1 MRASTTSQ
9 ESRASTVGLDLGDRT
24 SAVCIL
30 SKAGEVLE
38 TGVVRTT
45 REALEL
51 RFKSADPVR
60 IVLEAGP
67 QSPWTSRLLESLG
80 HDVIVANPHRVRLI
94 AESRRKDDRT
104 DAETLARLGRVD
116 PSLLAPITHRSE
128 RCQQDLSLLR
138 SRDAL
143 PSSRTHLISHSRGV
157 VKAATGERLPA
168 CGSTVFHSKALASVP
183 EALVGGLGPVM
194 AAIGTLTQCVRG
206 IDRQVDRLIAERYP
220 EALLLQQVG
229 GVGPLT
235 SLAFVLTLGDP
246 ARFTSSR
253 AVGAY
258 CGLTPGRR
266 QSGSRDPQL
275 RITKA
280 GDGYLRR
287 LLVQSAH
294 YILGHFGPDCD
305 LRRWGLAH
313 AASGGKNGKRRAV
326 VAVAR
331 KLAVLLH
338 RLWLTGEVY
347 RPLRDEPAA

>member
-1 MRASTTSQ
+1 MKASTTSQ
-9 ESRASTVGLDLGDRT
+9 LNSSGTVGLDLGDKT
-24 SAVCIL
+24 SAVCVL
-30 SKAGEVLE
+30 SAAGEVLE
-38 TGVVRTT
+38 TGTVRTT
-45 REALEL
+45 REALEV
-51 RFKSADPVR
+51 RFKTTDRVR
-60 IVLEAGP
+60 IILEAGP
-67 QSPWTSRLLESLG
+67 QSPWTSRLLESFG

-94 AESRRKDDRT
+94 GESRRKDDRT

-128 RCQQDLSLLR
+128 RCQQDLALLR

-143 PSSRTHLISHSRGV
+143 LSSRTQLISHSRGV

-168 CGSTVFHSKALASVP
+168 CDSTVFHGRALPHVP
-183 EALVGGLGPVM
+183 EELSAGLVPVM
-194 AAIGTLTQCVRG
+194 TAIGTLTQCVRG
-206 IDRQVDRLIAERYP
+206 IDGQVERLIAERYP
-220 EALLLQQVG
+220 EAKCLQQVG

-246 ARFTSSR
+246 ARFATSR

-313 AASGGKNGKRRAV
+313 AASGGKNGKRRAA

-347 RPLRDEPAA
+347 RPLRDQSAD

>member
-104 DAETLARLGRVD
+104 DAETLVRLGRVD

-143 PSSRTHLISHSRGV
+143 LSSRTHLISHSRGV

-326 VAVAR
+326 AAVAR

-347 RPLRDEPAA
+347 RPLRDETAA